1 MAGGEGEIESQGSNL
16 HTQGQLQTEDDLT
29 QEGKSTA
36 FSRLVVV
43 LFFWNRFWE
52 VWVTPLA
59 SLIASLILGC
69 PRNFSSMS
77 VIL

>member
-52 VWVTPLA
+52 V
-59 SLIASLILGC
+59 
-69 PRNFSSMS
+69 
-77 VIL
+77 